1 MEWKITK
8 YLTDGYEITKYTD
21 GYYGIDGYELS
32 ITINNDEIPR
42 MKEIINCFDDK
53 IYDYSKIISPTQK
66 IKTRIEKMKSTR
78 ICYLNILSVI
88 GEL

>member
-21 GYYGIDGYELS
+21 SIDGYELS

-42 MKEIINCFDDK
+42 MKEIINYFDDK

-66 IKTRIEKMKSTR
+66 IKTRIEKIKSTR
-78 ICYLNILSVI
+78 TCYLNILSII

>member
-21 GYYGIDGYELS
+21 SIDGYELS

-42 MKEIINCFDDK
+42 MKEIINYFDDK

-78 ICYLNILSVI
+78 TCYLNILSII